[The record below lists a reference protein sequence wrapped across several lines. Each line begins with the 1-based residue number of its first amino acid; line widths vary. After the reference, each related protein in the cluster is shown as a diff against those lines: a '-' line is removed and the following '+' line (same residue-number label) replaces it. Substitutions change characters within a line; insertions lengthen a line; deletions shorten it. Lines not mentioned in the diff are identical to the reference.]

1 MRKIATWVLIPLLAA
16 AMPLQALEPHP
27 MKVWLM
33 TNKDDHISVDEK
45 KAPSQARKKMFLGA
59 ITGGLAAGAR
69 AALLHEDVARA
80 LVGGAIAG
88 GAAGYFIGHMQDR
101 KIADRTDLARR
112 VAYDNSQGYRAEVT
126 DVHCDPCRVK
136 PGQKFAIT
144 VHYWAMAP
152 QQAPLTL
159 SRHLGMS
166 GGGSYIRV
174 ATFDPDPF
182 AIPEGGGEFETT
194 LEYAINN
201 EGTFTIE
208 WLVENGQTSLQAA
221 KSADITVT
229 NAI

>member
-1 MRKIATWVLIPLLAA
+1 MNKTTTWLLIAALAA
-16 AMPLQALEPHP
+16 AAPLQALEPHP
-27 MKVWLM
+27 MKVWML
-33 TNKDDHISVDEK
+33 TNKADHISVDEK
-45 KAPSQARKKMFLGA
+45 KAPSQARKKMLLGA

-69 AALLHEDVARA
+69 AALLHQDVARA
-80 LVGGAIAG
+80 LVGGAILG
-88 GAAGYFIGHMQDR
+88 GAAGYFIGHMQDK
-101 KIADRTDLARR
+101 KIADRTELANR
-112 VAYDNSQGYRAEVT
+112 VAYDASQGYRAEVT
-126 DVHCDPCRVK
+126 GITCDPCRVK
-136 PGQKFAIT
+136 PGQKFSLT

-166 GGGSYIRV
+166 AGGSYIRV

-201 EGTFTIE
+201 EGTYTME

-221 KSADITVT
+221 KAADVTVS